1 MGLSQGQQQI
11 LEQIADVVR
20 KQKALKD
27 KRDALILKAVEAKI
41 PRTRIAETAELS
53 EPMIYKIRRDE
64 LEKRDSKLADEL

>member
-1 MGLSQGQQQI
+1 MGLPHGQQRI
-11 LEQIADVVR
+11 LDEIADVVR
-20 KQKALKD
+20 QQKVLKT

-64 LEKRDSKLADEL
+64 LEKRDSGLAE